1 MSEATT
7 QKRTPRAQNLDKASL
22 DKERNGQGDSQGDI
36 KEQSSEAQPSE
47 ASSLSVSDPDSSFES
62 SLDPS
67 LDPSLDSS
75 RDASFDS
82 APQPVIRRLSQK
94 VINRIAAGEV
104 LERPSAAVKE
114 LIENALDAQASKV
127 RISIRHGGKSLLR
140 VQDDG
145 CGMDKKSLLL
155 AVERHATSKLPKDD
169 LLDIHTFGFRGEAL
183 AAIASVSRTL
193 IKSCT
198 KAGDAAEIF
207 VEAGKVSEPKSSV
220 QPQGTDI
227 QVQDLFFATPARLRF
242 LRSDPYETALILAQ
256 IERIALANPYV
267 QFECFDDKK
276 RKLFLPASSQTLP
289 LNASKE
295 RIAQVMGNAFLEN
308 AFPVIAQQQRM
319 RLQALCSFPSHHT
332 NRSAKQFLFINRRP
346 VQDRTLASVVRVAYG
361 DSVPARRFPLFV
373 AFLDA
378 PRREV
383 DVNVHPSKTE
393 VRFRD
398 PQSVRAFLMV
408 SVKTALEKNARHKK
422 NIATMLGD
430 ITETQPLPAPPL
442 PATSLAPT
450 SLAPTSLASTSFAS
464 PPFASPPFASSPP
477 SSTFASSSSL
487 LSEQAD
493 FSSSAEQPSPSPSP
507 SSIPPSISRTGNPEP
522 PSSETDSFF
531 PSPSLAPKP
540 LATNDGNAVLENF
553 PELPLG
559 IAKACLHKNYIVAQ
573 THDGITIVDA
583 HAAHERLLFEA
594 LKRNYAERR
603 IPVQKLL
610 IPEIVPLPPSEIELL
625 QTQDEK
631 LKQEAQ
637 SFGFFF
643 EPFDDNN
650 VSLREMP
657 AMLKSSRAAEMVVDL
672 CALLRESSRD
682 AESLLSQAI
691 IDKILSRI
699 ACHAAVRSQK
709 NLDAEE
715 MNALLRKIEKEPKAA
730 QCNHGRPTT
739 VAFSLKDLEKLFER
753 T

>member
-1 MSEATT
+1 MSETTT
-7 QKRTPRAQNLDKASL
+7 QERTTVAEEIT
-22 DKERNGQGDSQGDI
+22 ERSTEVTTEGNAEGVAEGITEDRSRDI
-36 KEQSSEAQPSE
+36 QPSKPD
-47 ASSLSVSDPDSSFES
+47 SLSVSTPESVFEPAPARDPDSSS
-62 SLDPS
+62 VSP
-67 LDPSLDSS
+67 
-75 RDASFDS
+75 
-82 APQPVIRRLSQK
+82 PVIRRLSQK

-104 LERPSAAVKE
+104 LERPAAAVKE
-114 LIENALDAQASKV
+114 LVENALDAQASKV
-127 RISIRHGGKSLLR
+127 RVSIRHGGKSLLR

-155 AVERHATSKLPKDD
+155 AVERHATSKLPQND
-169 LLDIHTFGFRGEAL
+169 LLDIDTFGFRGEAL
-183 AAIASVSRTL
+183 AAITSVSRTL
-193 IKSCT
+193 IKSCA
-198 KAGDAAEIF
+198 KAGEGSEIF
-207 VEAGKVSEPKSSV
+207 VEAGKISEPKSSV

-242 LRSDPYETALILAQ
+242 LRSDPYETALVLAQ

-267 QFECFDDKK
+267 HFECFDDKK

-295 RIAQVMGNAFLEN
+295 RIAQVMGSLFLEN

-332 NRSAKQFLFINRRP
+332 NRSAKQFLFVNRRP

-373 AFLDA
+373 AFLET

-398 PQSVRAFLMV
+398 PQIVRSFLMA

-422 NIATMLGD
+422 NIAAVLGD
-430 ITETQPLPAPPL
+430 IAEIQPLPSTPL
-442 PATSLAPT
+442 P
-450 SLAPTSLASTSFAS
+450 ST
-464 PPFASPPFASSPP
+464 PMP
-477 SSTFASSSSL
+477 STPMLSTPLPSTSL
-487 LSEQAD
+487 LSPTNP
-493 FSSSAEQPSPSPSP
+493 SAQDLAAPSEGGVSDPFATPFATP
-507 SSIPPSISRTGNPEP
+507 LPPTREELPPSTRQDARQMNLE
-522 PSSETDSFF
+522 DS
-531 PSPSLAPKP
+531 
-540 LATNDGNAVLENF
+540 NVVLENLLD
-553 PELPLG
+553 LPLG
-559 IAKACLHKNYIVAQ
+559 IAQACLHKNYIVAQ
-573 THDGITIVDA
+573 THDGIVIVDA

-594 LKRNYAERR
+594 LKRDYAERR

-610 IPEIVPLPPSEIELL
+610 IPEIVSLPPSEIELL
-625 QTQDEK
+625 RIQDEN
-631 LKQEAQ
+631 LKRKAQ
-637 SFGFFF
+637 SFGFLF
-643 EPFDDNN
+643 EPFDSDN

-657 AMLKSSRAAEMVVDL
+657 AILKSSHAAEMVIDL
-672 CALLRESSRD
+672 CALLRESASD
-682 AESLLSQAI
+682 AENLLSQALV
-691 IDKILSRI
+691 DKILSRI

-709 NLDAEE
+709 NLEAEE
-715 MNALLRKIEKEPKAA
+715 MNALLRTIEREPKAA

>member
-7 QKRTPRAQNLDKASL
+7 QKRTPR
-22 DKERNGQGDSQGDI
+22 GDSQGDI

-47 ASSLSVSDPDSSFES
+47 ASSLSVSD
-62 SLDPS
+62 LDPS
-67 LDPSLDSS
+67 LDSALDSS

-308 AFPVIAQQQRM
+308 SFPVVAQQQRM

-346 VQDRTLASVVRVAYG
+346 VQDRSLASVVRVAYG

-398 PQSVRAFLMV
+398 PQSVRAFLMA
-408 SVKTALEKNARHKK
+408 SVKTALQKNARHKK

-430 ITETQPLPAPPL
+430 IAETQPLPATPL

-450 SLAPTSLASTSFAS
+450 SLAPTSLAS
-464 PPFASPPFASSPP
+464 PPFASPPFASRPP
-477 SSTFASSSSL
+477 SSTFASSSPL
-487 LSEQAD
+487 PSEQAD
-493 FSSSAEQPSPSPSP
+493 FSSNAERSSP
-507 SSIPPSISRTGNPEP
+507 SSIPPSVSRAGSPDEP
-522 PSSETDSFF
+522 PLSETDTFLP
-531 PSPSLAPKP
+531 PSPAPKP
-540 LATNDGNAVLENF
+540 LATNDSNAVLENF

-625 QTQDEK
+625 QTQDEN

>member
-7 QKRTPRAQNLDKASL
+7 QERTPRPPNLDK
-22 DKERNGQGDSQGDI
+22 DGQGDSQGDI

-62 SLDPS
+62 S

-276 RKLFLPASSQTLP
+276 RKLFLPASNQTLP

-308 AFPVIAQQQRM
+308 SFPVVAQQQRM

-346 VQDRTLASVVRVAYG
+346 VQDRSLASVVRVAYG

-398 PQSVRAFLMV
+398 PQSVRAFLMA

-422 NIATMLGD
+422 NIAAILGD
-430 ITETQPLPAPPL
+430 IAETQPLPA
-442 PATSLAPT
+442 
-450 SLAPTSLASTSFAS
+450 TSFAS
-464 PPFASPPFASSPP
+464 TSLPSTPFASRPSP
-477 SSTFASSSSL
+477 STFASSSSL
-487 LSEQAD
+487 PSEQAD
-493 FSSSAEQPSPSPSP
+493 LSSNAEQPFSSPFSSPSP
-507 SSIPPSISRTGNPEP
+507 SSIPPPSVSRAGSPDEP
-522 PSSETDSFF
+522 PSSKTDNFF

-540 LATNDGNAVLENF
+540 LSTTDGNAVLENF
-553 PELPLG
+553 PDLPLG
-559 IAKACLHKNYIVAQ
+559 IAKACVHKNYIVAQ

-657 AMLKSSRAAEMVVDL
+657 SMLKSSRAAEMVVDL